1 MQVLK
6 PSVVPVGLNKCT
18 DSGDAYAGIVQRPH
32 TPVSIHLLSDSQSP
46 S

>member
-6 PSVVPVGLNKCT
+6 LCIVPVGLNKCT
-18 DSGDAYAGIVQRPH
+18 DRSDAYAGIVQRPH
-32 TPVSIHLLSDSQSP
+32 TPVSIHLFSDSQSP